1 MDDNMMADLM
11 FESPSDFDTDG
22 VEVVHIDMDEIDS
35 GSQADAEKTIQI
47 LTKLYCDDDFLNRNP
62 RLKQRIDHELDSL
75 RILNKMRRSD
85 EKAHDSILSAISSNP
100 TNASLYKA
108 LADVQK
114 TTISLTTK
122 INEIITSLYGV
133 IKNYQTEINFD
144 QEDDE
149 EKGED
154 RDDGQQKQVFRGS
167 KDFILSMAEKKETV

>member
-1 MDDNMMADLM
+1 MDNDMMTDLM
-11 FESPSDFDTDG
+11 FENPVNEFDTDG
-22 VEVVHIDMDEIDS
+22 VDVVHIDMDEIDN
-35 GSQADAEKTIQI
+35 GSQADAENTIRI
-47 LTKLYCDDDFLNRNP
+47 LTKLYCDDEFLNRNP

-122 INEIITSLYGV
+122 INEIITGLHDV
-133 IKNYQTEINFD
+133 IKNYQTELNFEPHD
-144 QEDDE
+144 DDE
-149 EKGED
+149 SIGE
-154 RDDGQQKQVFRGS
+154 QQKQVFRGS
-167 KDFILSMAEKKETV
+167 KDFILSMSEKKETI